1 MKKRRGGRSSLI
13 KRTAK
18 PRSRLPQVFISE
30 GADALLDEE
39 TSREMA
45 VECWQKGNG
54 EWNVKVPGNSTTF
67 IVNVASNRILI
78 HLKGE
83 WKKVD
88 ID

>member
-1 MKKRRGGRSSLI
+1 
-13 KRTAK
+13 
-18 PRSRLPQVFISE
+18 
-30 GADALLDEE
+30 
-39 TSREMA
+39 MA